1 MNTPNTSTIVVIKGA
16 DIKAGSNPKVLKT
29 KGKAEPA
36 IEAKIAIITKD
47 LNQVKELA
55 ADLENVLNIKKK

>member
-36 IEAKIAIITKD
+36 IEAKIAIITKLTPTD
-47 LNQVKELA
+47 IDTNQLP
-55 ADLENVLNIKKK
+55 